1 MTLGIGVG
9 VDITDT
15 LPNRRNTLSP
25 FDFAYWTTTFIAD
38 GKPADYSDIGPT
50 GGTPDLIVWA
60 LSQVG
65 VDILS
70 SYENIDAYCS
80 ETRIT
85 VSEALAK
92 RGALLFNG
100 SEIAVTLG
108 LTDILTSIS
117 GRYFIK
123 KVSSSELSD
132 WNYGALIPRLE
143 YK

>member
-9 VDITDT
+9 VDVTET
-15 LPNRRNTLSP
+15 LTNRRFTLSP
-25 FDFAYWTTTFIAD
+25 FDFAYWTTTFITD
-38 GKPADYSDIGPT
+38 GKPADYSDIGPAT
-50 GGTPDLIVWA
+50 DTFDLIVWS
-60 LSQVG
+60 LGQVG
-65 VDILS
+65 VEVLNSYADIDS
-70 SYENIDAYCS
+70 YCS
-80 ETRIT
+80 NSRIT
-85 VSEALAK
+85 VNEAVAK

-100 SEIAVTLG
+100 TDIAVTLG

-123 KVSSSELSD
+123 KIPTEELAD